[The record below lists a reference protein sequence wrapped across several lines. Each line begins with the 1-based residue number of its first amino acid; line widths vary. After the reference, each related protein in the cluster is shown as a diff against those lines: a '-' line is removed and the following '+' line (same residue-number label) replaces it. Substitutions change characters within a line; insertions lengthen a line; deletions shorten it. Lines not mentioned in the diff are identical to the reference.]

1 MKPYILY
8 QLLEQL
14 IATPYCTASSLAKQ
28 LALSEKTVRTYLK
41 HTEPLFSNFAL
52 SLMRKPGCGIILSGS
67 RKNMMRLQS
76 YLQEEKAHCFACRFN
91 ETRQLHPIQPAALF
105 TYTTHV
111 AAGRG
116 TAHLPKLAVC
126 RFTKGEWWLQTYH
139 LSIRHTSNGIQITE
153 GEKRKRKALA
163 QLVNELHEA
172 RSITFHKPLHDF
184 VETCVTSNAK
194 IHIFRKLRLT
204 VPFACRS

>member
-1 MKPYILY
+1 MPKYLCRIYRNKTVKLY
-8 QLLEQL
+8 EACICYSCYTNGVMNNETIYFISASGAADCHSLLRRL
-14 IATPYCTASSLAKQ
+14 LAGKAVAS
-28 LALSEKTVRTYLK
+28 SEKTVRTDLK
-41 HTEPLFSNFAL
+41 HTEPLFSDFVL

-111 AAGRG
+111 AVGRG

-126 RFTKGEWWLQTYH
+126 RFTKGE
-139 LSIRHTSNGIQITE
+139 
-153 GEKRKRKALA
+153 
-163 QLVNELHEA
+163 
-172 RSITFHKPLHDF
+172 
-184 VETCVTSNAK
+184 
-194 IHIFRKLRLT
+194 
-204 VPFACRS
+204 